1 MDWPLASCRNSSE
14 RRRVNADQKADAVV
28 ILLSGGV
35 ESSTLLYEFSG
46 GSAPIGVFIDYG
58 QRAARRELAAVHAQ
72 CRAAGAHLQRLDM
85 VAAGRSFRAGQIL
98 SRHVPLPHRNLMI
111 LSVGLNYCAQVQA
124 GSLAIGLGREDA
136 TADPGSA
143 PRFIREFQRLARILG
158 DVAVVAPFMAK
169 TKAWI
174 IRHGLELGVGYAQ
187 TYSCLLGYPR
197 HCGRC
202 PQCRKRRAAFAAAG
216 APEPPD
222 FYRAGD

>member
-143 PRFIREFQRLARILG
+143 PRFIRAFQRLARILG